1 LSRTNLFTLSTS
13 KDLALGKIDCLMYM
27 YISVVSQL
35 RKIRGVGDYTQL
47 TVHTVLN
54 RTVGRH
60 NQCHLSVKL
69 AQKVED
75 SP

>member
-13 KDLALGKIDCLMYM
+13 EDLALGKIYCLVYM

-54 RTVGRH
+54 RTVGIDII
-60 NQCHLSVKL
+60 SVIYQSSLHRK
-69 AQKVED
+69 
-75 SP
+75 